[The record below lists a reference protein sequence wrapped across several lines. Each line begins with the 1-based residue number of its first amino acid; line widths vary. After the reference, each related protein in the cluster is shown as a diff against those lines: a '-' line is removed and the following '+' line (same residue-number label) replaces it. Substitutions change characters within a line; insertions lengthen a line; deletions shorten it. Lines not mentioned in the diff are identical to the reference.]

1 MSAQASPS
9 HLGTSVPT
17 SPTHDFYGGSGR
29 TVDDLVDEIL
39 GATNTTSVQGKVET
53 DVWSRARRAHTE
65 LRSTLAEGGWKP
77 PHQEQQQVQHF
88 TRGASSPS
96 DSAPPAQL
104 PTSKTAIAAATFLPG
119 EWWRALSDEVLAS
132 LIVDSFSG
140 AFVDAFLDGLVDVL
154 QAKEGWGAPRTSSK
168 PLQARLSH
176 CSSAPGGLSSLS
188 RPLPLSIPRRPY
200 DALSSS
206 SSPGEHSPAIWR
218 SGRGGVAGEPA
229 LAGGAKEGFV
239 QSGLPRDAKQAW
251 NVQRYHACM
260 PLESLPRRA
269 ALMTK
274 ARGTTAGATRR
285 AVSASADENIDQRKY
300 VWPMMATNF
309 PDAWEERTRKKQ
321 AVGRGGK
328 RGEEVQKEIKS
339 ETWHLKVDDEG
350 RTTFPYSLALHKAF
364 LESQSD
370 PKTKAKAMM
379 AAPVRLTHS
388 LS

>member
-176 CSSAPGGLSSLS
+176 CSSAPGGLSSL
-188 RPLPLSIPRRPY
+188 
-200 DALSSS
+200 A
-206 SSPGEHSPAIWR
+206 GH

-379 AAPVRLTHS
+379 AAPVRLS
-388 LS
+388 